1 MRAGGVMGA
10 TCIMTRTTTGVSG
23 TARMTPAEAT
33 ACVAAT
39 ATPAAMTATTTMLR
53 QRGRANSH
61 QEPQ

>member
-1 MRAGGVMGA
+1 
-10 TCIMTRTTTGVSG
+10 MTRTTTGVSG

-39 ATPAAMTATTTMLR
+39 ATPAAMTATTTMLG